1 MLFGALKPISINI
14 MKLNRY
20 TKVGGIAVATLFLVV
35 MSFFNPGI
43 IVLILVLKKMVKRS
57 GFVMVQVIVKPLKLV
72 IQRT

>member
-20 TKVGGIAVATLFLVV
+20 TKVGGIAVATLLVV

-43 IVLILVLKKMVKRS
+43 IIVVLFFILPV
-57 GFVMVQVIVKPLKLV
+57 GFLIWVYWSLFKG
-72 IQRT
+72 